1 MKKDKNIY
9 SIKNLYK
16 ILKIIYQNLRG
27 NTLPKIDKIKFSS
40 NLNSNTKNKKIL
52 IAVSTGGLSSM
63 LVFESLIG
71 KLLQNK
77 NCEVD
82 YFLCDEVLPACVMA
96 TVHRINED
104 NFEKHGSKKI
114 CSYCFVRSDEY
125 LKKTGSNVVKFS
137 DFINSDELHEIQS
150 MKFNNDIL
158 ENIKNFK
165 HDGINT
171 GEHANSGTIRY
182 FSSSNFKKFKNS
194 KEILVKY
201 IKAALVTQKV
211 CENLFKERK
220 YDEMFINH
228 GIYVPQGVILDCAKK
243 VGINTSAWCFAYT
256 RNSVNITRD
265 DTYHRALIHEQNEKW
280 NNFNFD
286 EKAEKKI
293 DDFLRL
299 RRKGKSLAIS
309 DNWNESLKNQNLDI
323 ENYLSKRG
331 IDPNKPI
338 IGLATNMLW
347 DAQVYFP
354 TNFFKDLLEWL
365 FFTIDYFIK
374 RQDLQLVIRIHPA
387 EVLTTT
393 KSLERVEELVLE
405 KYKTLPGN
413 IFLIKPEDKISTYS
427 IFNKCNAVLVYG
439 SKIAMETMAANIPT
453 IVCGESFLRNK
464 QISFDPDSKEEYH
477 EMLSKLP
484 YLENP
489 IKKERLMLAKKYAFH
504 FFFRRTIK
512 INSIYER
519 KFKTPNIGIME
530 NVKDIL
536 NNNKDPGL
544 KMIIDSIIDGEDF
557 IFKAEDYFNNSESK
571 LKPDSLREYL

>member
-1 MKKDKNIY
+1 MKKNRNIFFVKNFF
-9 SIKNLYK
+9 K
-16 ILKIIYQNLRG
+16 ILKIFYQNLRG
-27 NTLPKIDKIKFSS
+27 NSLPKIDKINFP
-40 NLNSNTKNKKIL
+40 NNTNITLPKKKIL

-71 KLLQNK
+71 KLLQSK

-82 YFLCDEVLPACVMA
+82 YLLCDEILPACVMA
-96 TVHRINED
+96 TVHRINE
-104 NFEKHGSKKI
+104 NSFEKHGSKKI
-114 CSYCFVRSDEY
+114 CSYCFIRSNEY
-125 LKKTGSNVVKFS
+125 LKKTDSNIVKFS
-137 DFINSDELHEIQS
+137 DFINFDELKKIQN
-150 MKFNNDIL
+150 MKFDDDTL
-158 ENIKNFK
+158 KEVKNFK
-165 HDGINT
+165 YDGINI

-194 KEILVKY
+194 KEILIKY

-211 CENLFKERK
+211 CENLFKEKK

-243 VGINTSAWCFAYT
+243 FGVNTSAWCFAYT

-265 DTYHRALIHEQNEKW
+265 DTYHRALIHEKEDKW
-280 NNFNFD
+280 INFNFD
-286 EKAEKKI
+286 QIAETKI
-293 DDFLRL
+293 DDFLHL
-299 RRKGKSLAIS
+299 RRKGQSLAIS

-323 ENYLSKRG
+323 KNYLLKRG
-331 IDPNKPI
+331 INTNKPI

-354 TNFFKDLLEWL
+354 TNFFKDILEWL
-365 FFTIDYFIK
+365 FFTIDYFVK

-393 KSLERVEELVLE
+393 KSLERIEELILE
-405 KYKTLPGN
+405 KYKKLPGN

>member
-1 MKKDKNIY
+1 MKKNRNIFFVKNFF
-9 SIKNLYK
+9 K
-16 ILKIIYQNLRG
+16 ILKIFYQNLRG
-27 NTLPKIDKIKFSS
+27 NTLPKIDKINFP
-40 NLNSNTKNKKIL
+40 NNTNITLPKKKIL

-71 KLLQNK
+71 KLLQSK

-82 YFLCDEVLPACVMA
+82 YLLCDEILPACVMA
-96 TVHRINED
+96 TVHRINE
-104 NFEKHGSKKI
+104 NSFEKHGSKKI
-114 CSYCFVRSDEY
+114 CSYCFIRSNEY
-125 LKKTGSNVVKFS
+125 LKKTDSNIVKFS
-137 DFINSDELHEIQS
+137 DFINFDELKKIQN
-150 MKFNNDIL
+150 MKFDDDTL
-158 ENIKNFK
+158 KEVKNFK
-165 HDGINT
+165 YDGINI

-194 KEILVKY
+194 KEILIKY

-211 CENLFKERK
+211 CENLFKEKK

-243 VGINTSAWCFAYT
+243 FGVNTSAWCFAYT

-265 DTYHRALIHEQNEKW
+265 DTYHRALIHEKEDKW
-280 NNFNFD
+280 INFNFD
-286 EKAEKKI
+286 QIAETKI
-293 DDFLRL
+293 DDFLHL
-299 RRKGKSLAIS
+299 RRKGQSLAIS

-323 ENYLSKRG
+323 KNYLLKRG
-331 IDPNKPI
+331 INTNKPI

-354 TNFFKDLLEWL
+354 TNFFKDILEWL
-365 FFTIDYFIK
+365 FFTIDYFVK

-393 KSLERVEELVLE
+393 KSLERIEELILE
-405 KYKTLPGN
+405 KYKKLPGN

>member
-1 MKKDKNIY
+1 
-9 SIKNLYK
+9 
-16 ILKIIYQNLRG
+16 
-27 NTLPKIDKIKFSS
+27 
-40 NLNSNTKNKKIL
+40 
-52 IAVSTGGLSSM
+52 M

-71 KLLQNK
+71 KLLQSK

-82 YFLCDEVLPACVMA
+82 YLLCDEILPACVMA
-96 TVHRINED
+96 TVHRINE
-104 NFEKHGSKKI
+104 NSFEKHGSKKI
-114 CSYCFVRSDEY
+114 CSYCFIRSNEY
-125 LKKTGSNVVKFS
+125 LKKTDSNIVKFS
-137 DFINSDELHEIQS
+137 DFINFDELKKIQN
-150 MKFNNDIL
+150 MKFDDDTL
-158 ENIKNFK
+158 KEVKNFK
-165 HDGINT
+165 YDGINI

-194 KEILVKY
+194 KEIFIKY

-211 CENLFKERK
+211 CENLFKEKK

-243 VGINTSAWCFAYT
+243 FGVNTSAWCFAYT

-265 DTYHRALIHEQNEKW
+265 DTYHRALIHEKEDKW
-280 NNFNFD
+280 INFNFD
-286 EKAEKKI
+286 QIAETKI
-293 DDFLRL
+293 DDFLHL
-299 RRKGKSLAIS
+299 RRKGQSLAIS

-323 ENYLSKRG
+323 KNYLLKRG
-331 IDPNKPI
+331 INTNKPI

-354 TNFFKDLLEWL
+354 TNFFKDILEWL
-365 FFTIDYFIK
+365 FFTIDYFVK

-393 KSLERVEELVLE
+393 KSLERIEELILE
-405 KYKTLPGN
+405 KYKKLPGN

>member
-1 MKKDKNIY
+1 MKKNRNIFFVKNFF
-9 SIKNLYK
+9 K
-16 ILKIIYQNLRG
+16 ILKIFYHNLRG
-27 NTLPKIDKIKFSS
+27 NTLPKIDKINFP
-40 NLNSNTKNKKIL
+40 NNTNITLPKKKIL

-71 KLLQNK
+71 KLLQSK

-82 YFLCDEVLPACVMA
+82 YLLCDEILPACVMA
-96 TVHRINED
+96 TVHRINE
-104 NFEKHGSKKI
+104 NSFEKHGSKKI
-114 CSYCFVRSDEY
+114 CSYCFIRSNEY
-125 LKKTGSNVVKFS
+125 LKKTDSNIVKFS
-137 DFINSDELHEIQS
+137 DFINFDELKKIQN
-150 MKFNNDIL
+150 MKFDDDTL
-158 ENIKNFK
+158 KEVKNFK
-165 HDGINT
+165 YDGINI

-194 KEILVKY
+194 KEILIKY

-211 CENLFKERK
+211 CENLFKEKK

-243 VGINTSAWCFAYT
+243 FGVNTSAWCFAYT

-265 DTYHRALIHEQNEKW
+265 DTYHRALIHEKEDKW
-280 NNFNFD
+280 INFNFD
-286 EKAEKKI
+286 QIAETKI
-293 DDFLRL
+293 DDFLHL
-299 RRKGKSLAIS
+299 RRKGQSLAIS

-323 ENYLSKRG
+323 KNYLLKRG
-331 IDPNKPI
+331 INTNKPI

-354 TNFFKDLLEWL
+354 TNFFKDILEWL
-365 FFTIDYFIK
+365 FFTIDYFVK

-393 KSLERVEELVLE
+393 KSLERIEELILE
-405 KYKTLPGN
+405 KYKKLPGN